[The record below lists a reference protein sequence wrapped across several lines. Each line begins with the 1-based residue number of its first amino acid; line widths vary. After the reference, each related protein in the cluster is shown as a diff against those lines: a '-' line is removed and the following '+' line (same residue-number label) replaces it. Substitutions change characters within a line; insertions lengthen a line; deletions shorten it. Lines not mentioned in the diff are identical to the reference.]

1 MLKKTDFKQSSHQ
14 TSNRI
19 ISKLSNRPRK
29 LLNNKTSN
37 EVFLTNFNQS
47 LIMIEFDPNNLPL
60 ETKISFHK
68 LFEYYRKM
76 LSSVNGTASFKAKAK
91 KILSLSEQYP
101 ELSEGFS
108 DVSLLEKYGTV
119 IPEILQDIF
128 PEVMSKSEMK
138 VLTFPFS
145 RQIYYATTF
154 FEDTIKAAGPKYEL
168 QLREYP
174 VGYDYIL
181 PCSIILQNYYGYSL
195 NYRVPLFYDIPND
208 KGIIQT
214 YRILFNPEFVD
225 ILPTSKSLPI
235 TNKDFDELM
244 GAFDN
249 VKLWKKKIPPQS
261 FVMKGFV
268 IMTLID
274 VTIEQ
279 AISNIKSNLIHKN
292 VKASTTSLS
301 TFAHI
306 LESLFGLS
314 PIKTGFME
322 YDSDSD
328 SFKRVIGMESFLLP
342 KNKPTPC
349 NEVLCS
355 ASYKNILLNQSYFP
369 IADIEQLEKNQL
381 LYKNLYKQGFKSVI
395 LAPISNES
403 ELLGVL
409 EIVTTQLQGFNS
421 VNVNKLNDIIP
432 FISAAVLRYKKEE
445 ENRIA
450 AVIQN
455 KCTSVHPSVY
465 WKFKSKAKQ
474 FILDKSEDQD
484 SIFPEIIFDQ
494 VYPLYGQIDIKDSS
508 KSRNKTIQKDLMIQL
523 SAINIILEMAQK
535 TKELALYDE
544 LIFRV
549 NNFIK
554 DIQKVFGASDEQRIM
569 DFIKT
574 EINPVFRYLKKNS
587 SDIKSQIEIYESHV
601 DKKLGTYYDYRKKYD
616 LSVQMINNML
626 VSILDAK
633 QQIAQQMFPHYF
645 ERYKTDGVEHN
656 MYIGDSISSK
666 ESFNKMYLDNLRLWQ
681 LQVLCEMENAHHQ
694 FKSKLPIEMEVTTLI
709 LVYSTPL
716 SIRFRMD
723 EKCFDVDGAYNARY
737 EILKKRIDKSLI
749 KNTNQRL
756 TQQGKLSI
764 VYAQKKDELEYLRY
778 IRFLQSKGFLEQK
791 IEFLEIEPLQGVTGL
806 KALRVT
812 LLHQKQTKKTF
823 TYKDIVSQLNT

>member
-1 MLKKTDFKQSSHQ
+1 MIDF
-14 TSNRI
+14 N
-19 ISKLSNRPRK
+19 
-29 LLNNKTSN
+29 
-37 EVFLTNFNQS
+37 
-47 LIMIEFDPNNLPL
+47 PNNLPV

-68 LFEYYRKM
+68 LFEYYRNM

-91 KILSLSEQYP
+91 KILSLSDQYP
-101 ELSEGFS
+101 ELNEGFS
-108 DVSLLEKYGTV
+108 DVSLLEKHAT
-119 IPEILQDIF
+119 IMPELLQDVF
-128 PEVMSKSEMK
+128 PELASKSVMTA
-138 VLTFPFS
+138 LSFPFINKIFYPTLLL
-145 RQIYYATTF
+145 Q
-154 FEDTIKAAGPKYEL
+154 DTIKDAGANFEL
-168 QLREYP
+168 KLRDYP

-181 PCSIILQNYYGYSL
+181 PCLIILQNYYGYSL
-195 NYRVPLFYDIPND
+195 DFRTPLFYDIPNAD
-208 KGIIQT
+208 GILRT
-214 YRILFNPEFVD
+214 YRVLYNSEFTE
-225 ILPTSKSLPI
+225 IIPTSKSLPI
-235 TNKDFDELM
+235 IDADFDELM
-244 GAFDN
+244 DASDD
-249 VKLWKKKIPPQS
+249 VELWKKKIPPQS
-261 FVMKGFV
+261 FVIKGFAIINLV
-268 IMTLID
+268 D
-274 VTIEQ
+274 VTVEQ
-279 AISNIKSNLIHKN
+279 AISEIKSNLICK
-292 VKASTTSLS
+292 KLEASTTSFT
-301 TFAHI
+301 TFDHI
-306 LESLFGLS
+306 LESLFGFR
-314 PIKTGFME
+314 PIEAGIVV

-328 SFKRVIGMESFLLP
+328 SFQGVMGMKSFLLS
-342 KNKPTPC
+342 KKEPTSC
-349 NEVLCS
+349 SVSLCP
-355 ASYKNILLNQSYFP
+355 AYYQELLLNHSYVT
-369 IADIEQLEKNQL
+369 ITDIEKIEKNQL
-381 LYKNLYKQGFKSVI
+381 LYKNLSKQGIKSVI
-395 LAPISNES
+395 LIPISE
-403 ELLGVL
+403 EDKLLGIL
-409 EIVTTQLQGFNS
+409 EVGTTQVRGFNS
-421 VNVNKLNDIIP
+421 ANFSKLNEIIP
-432 FISAAVLRYKKEE
+432 FITAAVLRYENEE
-445 ENRIA
+445 KNLIA

-455 KCTSVHPSVY
+455 ECTSVHPSVY
-465 WKFKSKAKQ
+465 WKFKSEAKQ
-474 FILDKSEDQD
+474 FIVDRSENQN
-484 SIFPEIIFDQ
+484 STFPEIIFDQ

-554 DIQKVFGASDEQRIM
+554 DIQGVFGASDEQRIM

-574 EINPVFRYLKKNS
+574 EINPVFLYLKKNS
-587 SDIKSQIEIYESHV
+587 SDIKSQIEIYESHI

-616 LSVQMINNML
+616 QSVQMINNTL
-626 VSILDAK
+626 VTILDAK

-694 FKSKLPIEMEVTTLI
+694 LKSKLPIKMEVTALI

-723 EKCFDVDGAYNARY
+723 EKRFDVDGTYNARY

-791 IEFLEIEPLQGVTGL
+791 IEYLEIEPLQGVTGL
-806 KALRVT
+806 KALRVS

-823 TYKDIVSQLNT
+823 TYKDIMSEINS